1 MTAYTDVWKGVLSSL
16 SGKIK
21 KTDFLV
27 WFQDTNIVE
36 MDNKSV
42 VIGLP
47 SIFAEEWFKKKYVRF
62 IQESLKDMNLP
73 IEVSFKTDSSLVN
86 EGGVDLRSFFN
97 QNERKPRK
105 VASNPQQPTISS
117 VSNPNTQQPAHVV
130 VPSASSQQGRTVNM
144 TLNPKYSLHSFV
156 VGSNSRLA
164 HAACCAVAKKPGL
177 AYNPLFIYGDVGL
190 GKTHLLQATGNAIC
204 QRPSSN
210 YVAYV
215 TAEKFTNEIVESI
228 KKNSVRAFRN
238 KYRNVDCLI
247 IDDIQFLA
255 GKGRTQ
261 EEFFHTF
268 NELYHANKQ
277 IIISSD
283 KPPKELSGVES
294 RLVSRFEMGMIVDVT
309 FPDYETCLAIL
320 LKKAADLE
328 VLIPSDVLEF
338 IASNVHSSIRELEGV
353 LVQVVAQSQL
363 EGVLPSID
371 SVSRL
376 LAKLGKLIHSTNF
389 NQVNENRREFV
400 QTPEQVIEFV
410 ADFFNLTKS
419 DLTGSK
425 RSRDIM
431 IPRQICIYVLRNDF
445 EHSFEKIGQ
454 VLGGRNHTT
463 AMHAFNKMKRMLRKD
478 HKLLQNTNEIRK
490 LIGL

>member
-1 MTAYTDVWKGVLSSL
+1 MTVHTDTWKSVLSSL
-16 SGKIK
+16 SSKIK

-27 WFQDTNIVE
+27 WFQDTNIVAL
-36 MDNKSV
+36 DSNSV
-42 VIGLP
+42 TIGLP
-47 SIFAEEWFKKKYVRF
+47 SIFAEEWFKKKYVDF
-62 IQESLKDMNLP
+62 IRASLKELNLP
-73 IEVSFKTDSSLVN
+73 VNVNFKTDSSLVN
-86 EGGVDLRSFFN
+86 EGGVDLRTFFN
-97 QNERKPRK
+97 QVQRKPRK
-105 VASNPQQPTISS
+105 VSTVVSQQQKSSPQVLRSN
-117 VSNPNTQQPAHVV
+117 HVV
-130 VPSASSQQGRTVNM
+130 VPNHTSNQTRTVNI
-144 TLNPKYSLHSFV
+144 TLNPKYSLDSFV

-204 QRPSSN
+204 QRPNSN

-283 KPPKELSGVES
+283 KPPKDLSGVES

-363 EGVLPSID
+363 EGVLPSIQ
-371 SVSRL
+371 SVSKL
-376 LAKLGKLIHSTNF
+376 LTKLGKLSPSTNY
-389 NQVNENRREFV
+389 QMVQENRRDFIQSPDE
-400 QTPEQVIEFV
+400 VIDFV
-410 ADFFNLTKS
+410 ADYFNLTRS
-419 DLTGSK
+419 DIVGSK

-431 IPRQICIYVLRNDF
+431 VPRQICIYVLRNDYNY
-445 EHSFEKIGQ
+445 SFEKIGNL
-454 VLGGRNHTT
+454 LGGRNHTT
-463 AMHAFNKMKRMLRKD
+463 AMHAFNKVKKQLRKD

>member
-1 MTAYTDVWKGVLSSL
+1 MTVHTDTWKSVLSSL
-16 SGKIK
+16 SSKIK

-27 WFQDTNIVE
+27 WFQDTNIVAL
-36 MDNKSV
+36 DDKSV
-42 VIGLP
+42 TIGLP
-47 SIFAEEWFKKKYVRF
+47 SIFAEEWFKKKYATYIRD
-62 IQESLKDMNLP
+62 SLKELNLP
-73 IEVSFKTDSSLVN
+73 VNVNFKTDSSLVN
-86 EGGVDLRSFFN
+86 EGGVDLRTFFN
-97 QNERKPRK
+97 QVQRKPRK
-105 VASNPQQPTISS
+105 VSS
-117 VSNPNTQQPAHVV
+117 VVSQQQKSVPQVLTSNHVV
-130 VPSASSQQGRTVNM
+130 VPNSVRQTRTVNM
-144 TLNPKYSLHSFV
+144 TLNPKYSLDNFV

-164 HAACCAVAKKPGL
+164 HAACCAVAKNPGM

-204 QRPSSN
+204 QRPTSN

-238 KYRNVDCLI
+238 KYRHVDCLI

-277 IIISSD
+277 VIISSD
-283 KPPKELSGVES
+283 KTPKDLSGVES

-363 EGVLPSID
+363 EGVLPSIQ
-371 SVSRL
+371 SVSKL
-376 LAKLGKLIHSTNF
+376 LAKLGKLSSSTNY
-389 NQVNENRREFV
+389 QMLQENRRSFIQSPDE
-400 QTPEQVIEFV
+400 VIDLV
-410 ADFFNLTKS
+410 ADYFNLTRS
-419 DLTGSK
+419 DIVGSK

-431 IPRQICIYVLRNDF
+431 VPRQICIYVLRNDYNY
-445 EHSFEKIGQ
+445 SFEKIGTL
-454 VLGGRNHTT
+454 LGGRNHTT
-463 AMHAFNKMKRMLRKD
+463 AMHAYNKVKRQLRKD

>member
-1 MTAYTDVWKGVLSSL
+1 MTQHTETWKKVLTSLSS
-16 SGKIK
+16 KIK

-27 WFQDTNIVE
+27 WFQDTNILDV
-36 MDNKSV
+36 KSDGV

-47 SIFAEEWFKKKYVRF
+47 SIFAEEWFKKKYVSF
-62 IQESLKDMNLP
+62 IEESLKEISLP
-73 IEVSFKTDSSLVN
+73 SRIDFVTDSSLVN
-86 EGGVDLRSFFN
+86 EGGVDLRAFFSN
-97 QNERKPRK
+97 QKPRK
-105 VASNPQQPTISS
+105 ARKIVASENAQTLDIPK
-117 VSNPNTQQPAHVV
+117 VAA
-130 VPSASSQQGRTVNM
+130 PSKPDVIYATETRTVNI
-144 TLNPKYSLHSFV
+144 TLNPKYSLNNFV
-156 VGSNSRLA
+156 VGANSRLA
-164 HAACCAVAKKPGL
+164 HAACCAVAKQPGMS
-177 AYNPLFIYGDVGL
+177 YNPLFIYGDVGL
-190 GKTHLLQATGNAIC
+190 GKTHLLQATGNFISRRA
-204 QRPSSN
+204 SSN

-268 NELYHANKQ
+268 NELYHVNKQ

-283 KPPKELSGVES
+283 KPPKDLSGVES

-320 LKKAADLE
+320 LKKSAELD
-328 VLIPSDVLEF
+328 VLIPPDVLEY
-338 IASNVHSSIRELEGV
+338 IASNLHSSIRELEGV

-371 SVSRL
+371 SVTRL
-376 LAKLGKLIHSTNF
+376 LTKLGKISASANF
-389 NQVNENRREFV
+389 ELSS
-400 QTPEQVIEFV
+400 EQKVGSLRSISEVIEFI
-410 ADFFNLTKS
+410 ARFFNLTAD
-419 DLTGSK
+419 DLTGVK

-431 IPRQICIYVLRNDF
+431 IPRQICTYILRYDYQI
-445 EHSFEKIGQ
+445 SFEKIGME
-454 VLGGRNHTT
+454 LGGRNHTT
-463 AMHAFNKMKRMLRKD
+463 AMHAYNKVKKQLRRD
-478 HKLLQNTNEIRK
+478 HKLLQNVNEIRK

>member
-1 MTAYTDVWKGVLSSL
+1 MNTHTETWKSVLSSL
-16 SGKIK
+16 SSKIK

-27 WFQDTNIVE
+27 WFQDTNILDV
-36 MDNKSV
+36 KSDAV

-47 SIFAEEWFKKKYVRF
+47 SIFAEEWFKKKYVTF
-62 IQESLKDMNLP
+62 IEDALKEINLP
-73 IEVSFKTDSSLVN
+73 TRIDFVTDSSLAN
-86 EGGVDLRSFFN
+86 EGGVDLRSFFTN
-97 QNERKPRK
+97 QKPRK
-105 VASNPQQPTISS
+105 ARKIVQSQNAQVLDIPEVNTVVATPSVSSQPTS
-117 VSNPNTQQPAHVV
+117 
-130 VPSASSQQGRTVNM
+130 RMVNI
-144 TLNPKYSLHSFV
+144 TLNPKYSLDSFV

-164 HAACCAVAKKPGL
+164 HAACCAVAKKPGM

-204 QRPSSN
+204 RRPNSN

-283 KPPKELSGVES
+283 KPPKDLSGVES

-320 LKKAADLE
+320 LKKTAELD
-328 VLIPSDVLEF
+328 VLIPTDVLEF

-363 EGVLPSID
+363 EGILPSID
-371 SVSRL
+371 SVTRL
-376 LAKLGKLIHSTNF
+376 LAKLGKL
-389 NQVNENRREFV
+389 
-400 QTPEQVIEFV
+400 TPTANYSLAGEQKTGSLKSIPEVISFI
-410 ADFFNLTKS
+410 ASYFNLTAD
-419 DLTGSK
+419 DLVGAK

-431 IPRQICIYVLRNDF
+431 IPRQICIYILRYDYQV
-445 EHSFEKIGQ
+445 SFEKIGSE
-454 VLGGRNHTT
+454 LGGRNHTT
-463 AMHAFNKMKRMLRKD
+463 AMHAYNKVKKQLRRD
-478 HKLLQNTNEIRK
+478 HKLLQNVNEIRK

>member
-1 MTAYTDVWKGVLSSL
+1 MTNHTETWKQVLTSL
-16 SGKIK
+16 SAKIK

-27 WFQDTNIVE
+27 WFQDTNILDV
-36 MDNKSV
+36 KSDAV

-47 SIFAEEWFKKKYVRF
+47 SIFAEEWFKKKYVDF
-62 IQESLKDMNLP
+62 IRDSLKEINLP
-73 IEVSFKTDSSLVN
+73 TQINFVTDSSLAN
-86 EGGVDLRSFFN
+86 EGGVDLRAFFN
-97 QNERKPRK
+97 QKPRKPRK
-105 VASNPQQPTISS
+105 IVASQNAQVLDIPE
-117 VSNPNTQQPAHVV
+117 VKKAPA
-130 VPSASSQQGRTVNM
+130 PKNIYATETRTVNI
-144 TLNPKYSLHSFV
+144 TLNPKYSLNNFV

-164 HAACCAVAKKPGL
+164 HAACCAVAKKPGM

-190 GKTHLLQATGNAIC
+190 GKTHLLQATGNAISR
-204 QRPSSN
+204 RPNSN

-283 KPPKELSGVES
+283 KPPKDLSGVES

-320 LKKAADLE
+320 LKKSAELD
-328 VLIPSDVLEF
+328 VLIPSDVLEY
-338 IASNVHSSIRELEGV
+338 IASNLHSSIRELEGI

-363 EGVLPSID
+363 EGILPSID
-371 SVSRL
+371 SVTRL
-376 LAKLGKLIHSTNF
+376 LTKLGKITPSANF
-389 NQVNENRREFV
+389 QLSSEEKVGSLKSITE
-400 QTPEQVIEFV
+400 VIDFI
-410 ADFFNLTKS
+410 AKFFNLTPD
-419 DLTGSK
+419 DLTGVK

-431 IPRQICIYVLRNDF
+431 IPRQICIYILRYDYQV
-445 EHSFEKIGQ
+445 SFEKIGQ
-454 VLGGRNHTT
+454 ELGGRNHTT
-463 AMHAFNKMKRMLRKD
+463 AMHAYNKVKKQLRRD
-478 HKLLQNTNEIRK
+478 HKLLQNVNEIRK